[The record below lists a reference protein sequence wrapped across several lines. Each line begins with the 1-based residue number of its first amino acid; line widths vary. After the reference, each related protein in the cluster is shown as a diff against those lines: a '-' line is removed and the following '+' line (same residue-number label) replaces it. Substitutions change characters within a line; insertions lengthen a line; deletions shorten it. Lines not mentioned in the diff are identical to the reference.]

1 MPIYLHKNQSGTVY
15 IRSLKKPENTFLKN
29 VVTSFMSL
37 TNKQNLE
44 REGEILQISQQKVTC
59 GHNNSRVNALD

>member
-1 MPIYLHKNQSGTVY
+1 MPIHLHKNQSGTVY
-15 IRSLKKPENTFLKN
+15 IRSLKKPKKN

>member
-1 MPIYLHKNQSGTVY
+1 
-15 IRSLKKPENTFLKN
+15 
-29 VVTSFMSL
+29 MSL

-59 GHNNSRVNALD
+59 GHLITVGSMHWTEAQSQGSGVPSCRILYLSQGNSIQT